1 MRRTMTLNLDGAEMA
16 ALEQM
21 AKDADMTKTG
31 IIRQALRLRHLIRA
45 RERDGYELAWRNI
58 ATGVVTTMVLDLPKM
73 AQPGKA
79 ARG

>member
-58 ATGVVTTMVLDLPKM
+58 ATGVVTTMLLDLPKM

-79 ARG
+79 VRG